1 MSVLL
6 NNLAFPLVLLTE
18 EELIKEILLTEGV
31 IEENSSEGE
40 EASISVKL
48 GREALMMAKK
58 FLEQR
63 EFTTENDIRYMRNII
78 QMNR

>member
-31 IEENSSEGE
+31 LQQAQEDIEENSSEGE

-48 GREALMMAKK
+48 GREVLMMAKN
-58 FLEQR
+58 R
-63 EFTTENDIRYMRNII
+63 ENLRQKTI
-78 QMNR
+78 